1 MHIAEIEKIT
11 AIGKEPSDEFDVSDD
26 EWSGS
31 VHLEEP
37 NENLT
42 VKIKHLE
49 SRLEEASALIKEKA
63 SRIYELEAIRG
74 QMQPGKTTIES
85 TNLLLSQCELDQL
98 YQEKMESEIQ
108 CIILTRAYQASTTLA
123 EDQMTLYQT
132 QKSLSE
138 DYKLLGLKLRHTE
151 SRAMVLEEMAEK
163 LQLQCKELSN
173 SSEVLQLR
181 YKASRVSLFCFV
193 QLLLLCVAMGTCL
206 MRLTPSS
213 TKVVPT

>member
-11 AIGKEPSDEFDVSDD
+11 AIGKEPSDEFDVHDN

-31 VHLEEP
+31 VHVEEP
-37 NENLT
+37 NEDLM

-49 SRLEEASALIKEKA
+49 SRLEEALALIKQKT
-63 SRIYELEAIRG
+63 SRIYELEAVRS
-74 QMQPGKTTIES
+74 QVQPGKTTM
-85 TNLLLSQCELDQL
+85 LSQCQLDQL
-98 YQEKMESEIQ
+98 YQERMESEIQ
-108 CIILTRAYQASTTLA
+108 CIILTRAYQASATLA
-123 EDQMTLYQT
+123 EDQVALYQT

-193 QLLLLCVAMGTCL
+193 QFLLLCIAMGTYL
-206 MRLTPSS
+206 MRLSPSS

>member
-11 AIGKEPSDEFDVSDD
+11 AIGEEPSDEFDVSDD

-37 NENLT
+37 NQDLM
-42 VKIKHLE
+42 VRIKHLE
-49 SRLEEASALIKEKA
+49 SRLQEASTLIKEKP
-63 SRIYELEAIRG
+63 SRIYELEAIQGR
-74 QMQPGKTTIES
+74 MQLGKTAIES

-108 CIILTRAYQASTTLA
+108 CIILTRAYQTSVTLV

-132 QKSLSE
+132 QKSLYE

-163 LQLQCKELSN
+163 LQLQCNELSN

-193 QLLLLCVAMGTCL
+193 QFLLLCIAMGTYL
-206 MRLTPSS
+206 MQLSPSC
-213 TKVVPT
+213 TKLVPT

>member
-1 MHIAEIEKIT
+1 M

-31 VHLEEP
+31 VHLKEP
-37 NENLT
+37 NQDLMVRIN
-42 VKIKHLE
+42 HLE
-49 SRLEEASALIKEKA
+49 SRLEEVSALIKEKA

-74 QMQPGKTTIES
+74 QMQPGKAAIES
-85 TNLLLSQCELDQL
+85 INLLSQSELDQL

-108 CIILTRAYQASTTLA
+108 SIFLTRAYQTSATLVK
-123 EDQMTLYQT
+123 DQMTLYET
-132 QKSLSE
+132 EESLSE
-138 DYKLLGLKLRHTE
+138 DYKLLGLKLGHTE
-151 SRAMVLEEMAEK
+151 SRAMVLAEMAEK

-181 YKASRVSLFCFV
+181 YKASRVSLFCFI
-193 QLLLLCVAMGTCL
+193 QFLLLCIAMGTYL
-206 MRLTPSS
+206 MRLSPSS